1 MPPTAPRVTHRDP
14 HGERPAV
21 WLPRG
26 RGAAGTRPGVGDERR
41 QHGAGHACYSPGPAS
56 VGTGTRVRPALSL
69 EQRKRDAARLRRGP
83 HARRAF
89 SGALGRRRLP
99 SPTGLRH
106 CWTVTGAALLNPDN
120 PDLTRSTASSGA
132 WRLLQPVRA
141 TRSLDDSGDRDP
153 RREGLPAATARGW
166 QDPRPCP
173 LRVQRSSA
181 GSPLSRLRDC
191 DTACPRPR
199 RGVEANTRLETCSAE
214 GRVAAQAWALPGH
227 GSRCRG
233 ARRTVYPQSSTAGLR
248 GPRVLC
254 LPGSPSTPPRLK
266 EVAARP
272 VPKRGRTR
280 TLECRASP
288 RSSWF
293 PWRLFSTSAKPA
305 SPAPVDTWAGG

>member
-1 MPPTAPRVTHRDP
+1 M
-14 HGERPAV
+14 
-21 WLPRG
+21 
-26 RGAAGTRPGVGDERR
+26 
-41 QHGAGHACYSPGPAS
+41 
-56 VGTGTRVRPALSL
+56 RPALSL

-89 SGALGRRRLP
+89 SGALGRRRPP

-106 CWTVTGAALLNPDN
+106 CWTVTGAAPLDPDN

-141 TRSLDDSGDRDP
+141 TRSLDDSGARDP
-153 RREGLPAATARGW
+153 RQEGLPAATARGW

-173 LRVQRSSA
+173 LRVQVGSA

-214 GRVAAQAWALPGH
+214 GLGGCAGVGSPRTRQPLPGRPQDGLSPVFH
-227 GSRCRG
+227 RG
-233 ARRTVYPQSSTAGLR
+233 A
-248 GPRVLC
+248 LC
-254 LPGSPSTPPRLK
+254 LPGSPSTPSRLK

-293 PWRLFSTSAKPA
+293 PWRLFSTCAKPA
-305 SPAPVDTWAGG
+305 SPAPVDKWAGG